1 MKKILLLSAI
11 MAGAMSVNAQSD
23 FKVKEIAKL
32 PVKNITNYDKGV
44 SRTGYGFGDKF
55 YMTDRGAQQLRVF
68 DLGTGEEIAQKEI
81 GANQALGHDE
91 AGNAIIANWGFAGS
105 NPVGSETTF
114 TLISADLKEM
124 RTTEKVGSI
133 QGRGDYLGKAKGNVF
148 GKEGATLL
156 ASGAAQDLENE
167 GIVCYTFTPS
177 GGDTP
182 LVQYSNVYDADQKI
196 GAGTWATYNF
206 YKDVD
211 GTDRYLYVNRSAA
224 LTDVTFEEGEVLGDQ
239 TRFYNP
245 EDRLTNK
252 GVCNG
257 GEIFVLGSRKFIV
270 YGNWREGVLTY
281 LDGITIA
288 EIGADN
294 KTLTTVYTKE
304 PDTSLSREMTG
315 QCNWLNVE
323 VLNDK
328 QAKLYQYFLGG
339 YVAEYGIAIGD
350 ADTPA
355 TSGVKGIENAPAQ
368 VVSTTYYTPA
378 GVANKAAV
386 KGLNIVVTKY
396 ADGSQKVVKV
406 IK

>member
-1 MKKILLLSAI
+1 MKKILLLTAL
-11 MAGAMSVNAQSD
+11 MAGAMTVNAQSD
-23 FKVKEIAKL
+23 FQVKELAKL

-44 SRTGYGFGDKF
+44 CRSGYGFGDKF
-55 YMTDRGAQQLRVF
+55 YMTDRNAQQLRVF
-68 DLGTGEEIAQKEI
+68 DLATGKEIGQKEI

-105 NPVGSETTF
+105 NPLGSETTF
-114 TLISADLKEM
+114 TLISADLAKM
-124 RTTEKVGSI
+124 VTTEKVGSI
-133 QGRGDYLGKAKGNVF
+133 QGRGDFLGKAKGNVF
-148 GKEGATLL
+148 GAEGATLL
-156 ASGAAQDLENE
+156 ASGAAQDLENK
-167 GIVCYTFTPS
+167 GIVCYTFSST

-182 LVQYSNVYDADQKI
+182 LVQYSNVYDGDQKI
-196 GAGTWATYNF
+196 GVGTWATYNY

-211 GTDRYLYVNRSAA
+211 GTDRYLYVNRSVA
-224 LTDVTFEEGEVLGDQ
+224 LTDIFFEEGEVAGDL
-239 TRFYNP
+239 TREYNP
-245 EDRLTNK
+245 ADRLCNK

-270 YGNWREGVLTY
+270 YGNWREGVNTY
-281 LDGITIA
+281 LDGFTIA

-304 PDTSLSREMTG
+304 PDTSMAREMTTQG
-315 QCNWLNVE
+315 NWLNVE
-323 VLNDK
+323 VLSDK

-339 YVAEYGIAIGD
+339 YAAEYGITIDG
-350 ADTPA
+350 ADMPTGIA
-355 TSGVKGIENAPAQ
+355 GVENAAAKA
-368 VVSTTYYTPA
+368 VSTTYYTPA
-378 GVANKAAV
+378 GVASKTAV

>member
-23 FKVKEIAKL
+23 FTVKEIAKL
-32 PVKNITNYDKGV
+32 PVKNITNYDKTV
-44 SRTGYGFGDKF
+44 MRSGYGFGDKF
-55 YMTDRGAQQLRVF
+55 YMTDRNAQQLRVF
-68 DLGTGEEIAQKEI
+68 NLATGEEIAQKEI

-105 NPVGSETTF
+105 NPVGSQTTF

-156 ASGAAQDLENE
+156 ASGAAQDLENK

-182 LVQYSNVYDADQKI
+182 LVKYSNVWDADQKI
-196 GAGTWATYNF
+196 GAGTWATYNY

-211 GTDRYLYVNRSAA
+211 GTDRYLYVNRSSA
-224 LTDVTFEEGEVLGDQ
+224 LIDVTFEEGEVLGDQ
-239 TRFYNP
+239 TRSYSP
-245 EDRLTNK
+245 EDRLPNK

-257 GEIFVLGSRKFIV
+257 GEIFVLGSRKFVV
-270 YGNWREGVLTY
+270 YGNVTTPTY
-281 LDGITIA
+281 LDGISIA

-294 KTLTTVYTKE
+294 KTLTTVYTQEAKE
-304 PDTSLSREMTG
+304 TTREMTTQG
-315 QCNWLNVE
+315 NWLNVE

-339 YVAEYGIAIGD
+339 YVAEYGISIDGAE
-350 ADTPA
+350 TPG

-378 GVANKAAV
+378 GVASKTAV

-396 ADGSQKVVKV
+396 ADGSQKVAKV

>member
-1 MKKILLLSAI
+1 
-11 MAGAMSVNAQSD
+11 MAGAMTVNAQSD
-23 FKVKEIAKL
+23 FQVNELAKL

-44 SRTGYGFGDKF
+44 CRSGYGFGNKF
-55 YMTDRGAQQLRVF
+55 YMTDRNAKQLRVF
-68 DLGTGEEIAQKEI
+68 DLATGKEIGQKEI

-105 NPVGSETTF
+105 NPLGSETTF
-114 TLISADLKEM
+114 TLISADLAKM
-124 RTTEKVGSI
+124 VTTEKVGSI
-133 QGRGDYLGKAKGNVF
+133 QGRGDFLGKAKGNVF
-148 GKEGATLL
+148 GAEGATLL
-156 ASGAAQDLENE
+156 ASGAAQDLESK
-167 GIVCYTFTPS
+167 GIVCYTFSST

-182 LVQYSNVYDADQKI
+182 LVQYSNVYDGDQKI
-196 GAGTWATYNF
+196 GVGTWATYNY

-211 GTDRYLYVNRSAA
+211 GTDRYLYVNRSVA
-224 LTDVTFEEGEVLGDQ
+224 LTDIFFEEGEVAGDL
-239 TRFYNP
+239 TREYNP
-245 EDRLTNK
+245 ADRLCNK

-270 YGNWREGVLTY
+270 YGNWREGVNTY
-281 LDGITIA
+281 LDGFTIA

-304 PDTSLSREMTG
+304 PDTSMEREMTTQG
-315 QCNWLNVE
+315 NWLNVE
-323 VLNDK
+323 VLSDK

-339 YVAEYGIAIGD
+339 YAAEYGITIDG
-350 ADTPA
+350 ADMPTGIA
-355 TSGVKGIENAPAQ
+355 GVENAAAKA
-368 VVSTTYYTPA
+368 VSTTYYTPA
-378 GVANKAAV
+378 GVASKTAV

>member
-32 PVKNITNYDKGV
+32 PVKNITNYDKKV
-44 SRTGYGFGDKF
+44 CRSGYGFGDKF

-68 DLGTGEEIAQKEI
+68 DLGTGEEIGKKEI
-81 GANQALGHDE
+81 KADVQTLGHDE
-91 AGNAIIANWGFAGS
+91 VGNVILGNWTFPS
-105 NPVGSETTF
+105 TKQPEKTTF
-114 TLISADLKEM
+114 TLISADLSKEV
-124 RTTEKVGSI
+124 TTNEVETI
-133 QGRGDYLGKAKGNVF
+133 TGRGDFLGKAKGNVF
-148 GKEGATLL
+148 SNEGATLL
-156 ASGAAQDLENE
+156 ASGGEQDLENK
-167 GIVCYTFTPS
+167 GIVCYTFTGAENP
-177 GGDTP
+177 T
-182 LVQYSNVYDADQKI
+182 VQFSNVFDPDQKCVNS
-196 GAGTWATYNF
+196 TWATYNY

-211 GTDRYLYVNRSAA
+211 GTDRFVYVSRSTPI
-224 LTDVTFEEGEVLGDQ
+224 TDFTFSEGEIFTDA
-239 TRFYNP
+239 TREYSP
-245 EDRLTNK
+245 EDRLCNK

-270 YGNWREGVLTY
+270 YGNLSSPTY
-281 LDGITIA
+281 LDGFTIA

-304 PDTSLSREMTG
+304 ADTELGRELTTQG
-315 QCNWLNVE
+315 NWLNVE

-339 YVAEYGIAIGD
+339 YAAEYGIAIGD

-355 TSGVKGIENAPAQ
+355 TSGVKGIENAPTQ

>member
-1 MKKILLLSAI
+1 MKKFLLLTAL
-11 MAGAMSVNAQSD
+11 MAGAMTVNAQSD
-23 FKVKEIAKL
+23 FQVKELAKL

-44 SRTGYGFGDKF
+44 CRSGYGFGNKF
-55 YMTDRGAQQLRVF
+55 YMTDRNAQQLRVF
-68 DLGTGEEIAQKEI
+68 DLATGKEIGQKEI

-105 NPVGSETTF
+105 NPLGSKTTF
-114 TLISADLKEM
+114 TLISADLAKM
-124 RTTEKVGSI
+124 VTTEKVGSI
-133 QGRGDYLGKAKGNVF
+133 QGRGDFLGKAKGNVF
-148 GKEGATLL
+148 GAEGATLL
-156 ASGAAQDLENE
+156 ASGAAQDLENK
-167 GIVCYTFTPS
+167 GIVCYTFSST

-182 LVQYSNVYDADQKI
+182 LVQYSNVYDSDQKI
-196 GAGTWATYNF
+196 GVGTWATYNY

-211 GTDRYLYVNRSAA
+211 GTDRYLYVNRQVA
-224 LTDVTFEEGEVLGDQ
+224 LTDIFFEEGEVAGDL
-239 TRFYNP
+239 TREYNP
-245 EDRLTNK
+245 ADRLCNK

-270 YGNWREGVLTY
+270 YGNWREGVNTY
-281 LDGITIA
+281 LDGFTIA

-304 PDTSLSREMTG
+304 PDTSMAREMTTQG
-315 QCNWLNVE
+315 NWLNVE
-323 VLNDK
+323 VLSDK

-339 YVAEYGIAIGD
+339 YAAEYGITIDG
-350 ADTPA
+350 ADMPTGI
-355 TSGVKGIENAPAQ
+355 TGVENAAAKA
-368 VVSTTYYTPA
+368 VSTTYYTPA
-378 GVANKAAV
+378 GVASKTAV

>member
-1 MKKILLLSAI
+1 MKKFLLLTAL
-11 MAGAMSVNAQSD
+11 MAGAMTVNAQSD
-23 FKVKEIAKL
+23 FQVKELAKL
-32 PVKNITNYDKGV
+32 PVKNITNYDKSV
-44 SRTGYGFGDKF
+44 SRSGYGFGDKF
-55 YMTDRGAQQLRVF
+55 YMTDRNAQQLRVF
-68 DLGTGEEIAQKEI
+68 DLATGKEIGQKEI

-105 NPVGSETTF
+105 NPLGSKTTF
-114 TLISADLKEM
+114 TLISADLAKM
-124 RTTEKVGSI
+124 VTTEKVGSI
-133 QGRGDYLGKAKGNVF
+133 QGRGDFLGKAKGNVF
-148 GKEGATLL
+148 GAEGATLL
-156 ASGAAQDLENE
+156 ASGAAQDLKKK
-167 GIVCYTFTPS
+167 GIVCYTFSST

-182 LVQYSNVYDADQKI
+182 LVQYSNVYDGDQKI
-196 GAGTWATYNF
+196 GVGTWATYNY

-211 GTDRYLYVNRSAA
+211 GTDRYLYVNRSVA
-224 LTDVTFEEGEVLGDQ
+224 LTDIFFEEGEVAGDL
-239 TRFYNP
+239 TREYNP
-245 EDRLTNK
+245 ADRLCNK

-270 YGNWREGVLTY
+270 YGNVSDPNY

-304 PDTSLSREMTG
+304 ADKTLTQEKTTQG
-315 QCNWLNVE
+315 NWLNVE
-323 VLNDK
+323 VLSDK

-339 YVAEYGIAIGD
+339 YAAEYGITIDG
-350 ADTPA
+350 ADMPTGIA
-355 TSGVKGIENAPAQ
+355 GVENAAAKA
-368 VVSTTYYTPA
+368 VSTTYYTPA
-378 GVANKAAV
+378 GVASKTAV

>member
-1 MKKILLLSAI
+1 MKKILLLTAL
-11 MAGAMSVNAQSD
+11 MAGAMTVNAQSD
-23 FKVKEIAKL
+23 FQVKELAKL

-44 SRTGYGFGDKF
+44 CRSGYGFGNKF
-55 YMTDRGAQQLRVF
+55 YMTDRNAQQLRVF
-68 DLGTGEEIAQKEI
+68 DLATGKEIGQKEI

-105 NPVGSETTF
+105 NPLGSKTTF
-114 TLISADLKEM
+114 TLISADLAKM
-124 RTTEKVGSI
+124 VTTEKVGSI
-133 QGRGDYLGKAKGNVF
+133 QGRGDFLGKAKGNVF
-148 GKEGATLL
+148 GAEGATLL

-167 GIVCYTFTPS
+167 GIVCYTFSST

-182 LVQYSNVYDADQKI
+182 LVQYSNVYDGDQKI
-196 GAGTWATYNF
+196 GVGTWATYNY

-211 GTDRYLYVNRSAA
+211 GTDRYLYVNRQVA
-224 LTDVTFEEGEVLGDQ
+224 LTDIFFEEGEVAGDL
-239 TRFYNP
+239 TREYNP
-245 EDRLTNK
+245 ADRLCNK

-270 YGNWREGVLTY
+270 YGNWREGVNTY
-281 LDGITIA
+281 LDGFTIA

-304 PDTSLSREMTG
+304 PDTSMAREMTTQG
-315 QCNWLNVE
+315 NWLNVE
-323 VLNDK
+323 VLSDK

-339 YVAEYGIAIGD
+339 YAAEYGITIDG
-350 ADTPA
+350 ADMPTGI
-355 TSGVKGIENAPAQ
+355 TGVENAAAKA
-368 VVSTTYYTPA
+368 VSTTYYTPA
-378 GVANKAAV
+378 GVASKTAV

>member
-55 YMTDRGAQQLRVF
+55 YMTDRGAMELRVF

-114 TLISADLKEM
+114 TLISADLTKM
-124 RTTEKVGSI
+124 VTTEKVGSI

-148 GKEGATLL
+148 GAEGATLL
-156 ASGAAQDLENE
+156 ASGAAQDLENK

-182 LVQYSNVYDADQKI
+182 LVNYSNVWDGDQKI
-196 GAGTWATYNF
+196 GAGTWATYNY

-211 GTDRYLYVNRSAA
+211 GTDRYVYVNRQAP
-224 LTDVTFEEGEVLGDQ
+224 LTDIFFEEGEVNGEL
-239 TRFYNP
+239 TREYSP
-245 EDRLTNK
+245 EDRLCNR

-270 YGNWREGVLTY
+270 YGNLSNPTY
-281 LDGITIA
+281 LDGFTIA

-304 PDTSLSREMTG
+304 ADTSLSREMTG

-339 YVAEYGIAIGD
+339 YAAEYGIAIGD

-378 GVANKAAV
+378 GVANKTAV

>member
-23 FKVKEIAKL
+23 FTVKEIAKL
-32 PVKNITNYDKGV
+32 PVKNITNYDKAV
-44 SRTGYGFGDKF
+44 MRTGYGFGDKF
-55 YMTDRGAQQLRVF
+55 YMTDRGSLELRVF
-68 DLGTGEEIAQKEI
+68 NLATGEEIAQKEI

-105 NPVGSETTF
+105 NNVGSQTTF

-156 ASGAAQDLENE
+156 ASGAAQDLENK

-182 LVQYSNVYDADQKI
+182 FVNYSNVWDADQKI
-196 GAGTWATYNF
+196 GAGSWATYNY

-211 GTDRYLYVNRSAA
+211 GTDRYLYVNRQSA
-224 LTDVTFEEGEVLGDQ
+224 LIDVTFEEGEVIGDQ
-239 TRFYNP
+239 TRSYSP
-245 EDRLTNK
+245 EDRLPNK

-270 YGNWREGVLTY
+270 YGNNSTPTY
-281 LDGITIA
+281 LDGISIA

-294 KTLTTVYTKE
+294 KTLTNVYTKKADE
-304 PDTSLSREMTG
+304 TLSREMTG

-339 YVAEYGIAIGD
+339 YVAEYGISIDGAE
-350 ADTPA
+350 TPG

-368 VVSTTYYTPA
+368 VVSTTYYTAA
-378 GVANKAAV
+378 GVASKTAV

>member
-1 MKKILLLSAI
+1 MKKFLLLTAL
-11 MAGAMSVNAQSD
+11 MAGAMTVNAQSD
-23 FKVKEIAKL
+23 FQVKELAKL

-44 SRTGYGFGDKF
+44 CRSGYGFGNKF
-55 YMTDRGAQQLRVF
+55 YMTDRNAQQLRVF
-68 DLGTGEEIAQKEI
+68 DLATGKEIGQKEI

-105 NPVGSETTF
+105 NPLGSKTTF
-114 TLISADLKEM
+114 TLISADLAKM
-124 RTTEKVGSI
+124 VTTEKVGSI
-133 QGRGDYLGKAKGNVF
+133 QGRGDFLGKAKGNVF
-148 GKEGATLL
+148 GAEGATLL
-156 ASGAAQDLENE
+156 ASGAAQDLENK
-167 GIVCYTFTPS
+167 GIVCYTFSST

-182 LVQYSNVYDADQKI
+182 LVQYSNVYDGDQKI
-196 GAGTWATYNF
+196 GVGTWATYNY

-211 GTDRYLYVNRSAA
+211 GTDRYLYVNRSVA
-224 LTDVTFEEGEVLGDQ
+224 LTDIFFEEGEVAGDL
-239 TRFYNP
+239 TREYNP
-245 EDRLTNK
+245 ADRLCNK

-270 YGNWREGVLTY
+270 YGNWREGVNTY
-281 LDGITIA
+281 LDGFTIA

-304 PDTSLSREMTG
+304 PDTSMAREMTTQG
-315 QCNWLNVE
+315 NWLNVE
-323 VLNDK
+323 VLSDK

-339 YVAEYGIAIGD
+339 YAAEYGITIDG
-350 ADTPA
+350 ADMPTGIA
-355 TSGVKGIENAPAQ
+355 GVENAAAKA
-368 VVSTTYYTPA
+368 VSTTYYTPA
-378 GVANKAAV
+378 GVASKTAV

>member
-1 MKKILLLSAI
+1 
-11 MAGAMSVNAQSD
+11 MAGAMTVNAQSD
-23 FKVKEIAKL
+23 FQVKELAKL

-44 SRTGYGFGDKF
+44 CRSGYGFGDKF
-55 YMTDRGAQQLRVF
+55 YMTDRNAQQLRVF
-68 DLGTGEEIAQKEI
+68 DLATSKEIGQKEI

-105 NPVGSETTF
+105 NPLGSETTF
-114 TLISADLKEM
+114 TLISADLAKM
-124 RTTEKVGSI
+124 VTTEKVGSI
-133 QGRGDYLGKAKGNVF
+133 QGRGDFLGKAKGNVF
-148 GKEGATLL
+148 GAEGATLL
-156 ASGAAQDLENE
+156 ASGAAQDLENK
-167 GIVCYTFTPS
+167 GIVCYTFSST

-182 LVQYSNVYDADQKI
+182 LVQYSNVYDGDQKI
-196 GAGTWATYNF
+196 GVGTWATYNY

-211 GTDRYLYVNRSAA
+211 GTDRYLYVNRQFA
-224 LTDVTFEEGEVLGDQ
+224 LTDIFFEEGEVAGDL
-239 TRFYNP
+239 TREYNP
-245 EDRLTNK
+245 ADRLCNK

-270 YGNWREGVLTY
+270 YGNWREGVNTY
-281 LDGITIA
+281 LDGFTIA

-304 PDTSLSREMTG
+304 PDTSMAREMTTQG
-315 QCNWLNVE
+315 NWLNVE
-323 VLNDK
+323 VLSDK

-339 YVAEYGIAIGD
+339 YAAEYGITIDG
-350 ADTPA
+350 ADMPTGIA
-355 TSGVKGIENAPAQ
+355 GVENAAAKA
-368 VVSTTYYTPA
+368 VSTTYYTPA
-378 GVANKAAV
+378 GVASKTAV

>member
-1 MKKILLLSAI
+1 
-11 MAGAMSVNAQSD
+11 MAGAMTVNAQSD
-23 FKVKEIAKL
+23 FQVKELAKL
-32 PVKNITNYDKGV
+32 PVTNITNYDKGV
-44 SRTGYGFGDKF
+44 SRSGYGFGDKF
-55 YMTDRGAQQLRVF
+55 YMTDRNTQQLRVF
-68 DLGTGEEIAQKEI
+68 DLATGKEIGQKDI

-114 TLISADLKEM
+114 TLISADLSKM
-124 RTTEKVGSI
+124 VTTEKVGSI
-133 QGRGDYLGKAKGNVF
+133 QGRGDFLGKAKGNVF
-148 GKEGATLL
+148 GVEGATLL
-156 ASGAAQDLENE
+156 ASGAAQDLENK
-167 GIVCYTFTPS
+167 GIVCYTFSST

-182 LVQYSNVYDADQKI
+182 SVQYSNVFDTDQKI
-196 GAGTWATYNF
+196 GTGTWSSYNY

-211 GTDRYLYVNRSAA
+211 GTDRYLFVNRSFA
-224 LTDVTFEEGEVLGDQ
+224 LTDIFFEEGEVNGDL
-239 TRFYNP
+239 TREYNP
-245 EDRLTNK
+245 ADRLCNK

-270 YGNWREGVLTY
+270 YGNWREGVKTY
-281 LDGITIA
+281 LDGFTIA

-294 KTLTTVYTKE
+294 KTLTTVYSKE
-304 PDTSLSREMTG
+304 PDTSMEREMTTQG
-315 QCNWLNVE
+315 NWLNVE

-339 YVAEYGIAIGD
+339 YAAEYGITIDG
-350 ADTPA
+350 ADMPTGI
-355 TSGVKGIENAPAQ
+355 TGVENAAAKA
-368 VVSTTYYTPA
+368 VSTTYYTPA
-378 GVANKAAV
+378 GVASKTAV

>member
-32 PVKNITNYDKGV
+32 PVKNITNYDKTV
-44 SRTGYGFGDKF
+44 MRSGYGFGDKF

-156 ASGAAQDLENE
+156 ASGAAQDLENK

-196 GAGTWATYNF
+196 GAGTWATYNY

-211 GTDRYLYVNRSAA
+211 GTDRFVYVNRQAP
-224 LTDVTFEEGEVLGDQ
+224 LTDITFEEGEVLGDQ
-239 TRFYNP
+239 TRSYSP
-245 EDRLTNK
+245 EDRLPNK

-270 YGNWREGVLTY
+270 YGNVSTPTY

-304 PDTSLSREMTG
+304 
-315 QCNWLNVE
+315 
-323 VLNDK
+323 
-328 QAKLYQYFLGG
+328 
-339 YVAEYGIAIGD
+339 AEE
-350 ADTPA
+350 
-355 TSGVKGIENAPAQ
+355 KIER
-368 VVSTTYYTPA
+368 
-378 GVANKAAV
+378 
-386 KGLNIVVTKY
+386 
-396 ADGSQKVVKV
+396 
-406 IK
+406 

>member
-105 NPVGSETTF
+105 NPAGSETTF

-148 GKEGATLL
+148 GKKGATLL
-156 ASGAAQDLENE
+156 ASGAAQDLENK
-167 GIVCYTFTPS
+167 GIVCYTFTAS

-182 LVQYSNVYDADQKI
+182 FVQYSNVWDADQKI
-196 GAGTWATYNF
+196 GAGTWATYNY

-211 GTDRYLYVNRSAA
+211 GTDRYLYVNRQAP
-224 LTDVTFEEGEVLGDQ
+224 LTDITFEEGEVLGDQ
-239 TRFYNP
+239 TRFFSP
-245 EDRLTNK
+245 EDRLPNK

-270 YGNWREGVLTY
+270 YGNQSSPTY
-281 LDGITIA
+281 LDGISIA

-304 PDTSLSREMTG
+304 AEEKNREMTG

-323 VLNDK
+323 VLNEK

-368 VVSTTYYTPA
+368 VVSTTYYTAA
-378 GVANKAAV
+378 GVASKTAV

>member
-1 MKKILLLSAI
+1 MKKFLLLTAL
-11 MAGAMSVNAQSD
+11 MAGAMTVNAQSD
-23 FKVKEIAKL
+23 FQVKELTKL
-32 PVKNITNYDKGV
+32 PVTNITNYDKGV
-44 SRTGYGFGDKF
+44 CRSGYGFGDKF
-55 YMTDRGAQQLRVF
+55 YMTDRNAQQLRVF
-68 DLGTGEEIAQKEI
+68 NLATGKEIGQKEI

-105 NPVGSETTF
+105 NPLGSETTF
-114 TLISADLKEM
+114 TLISADLSTM
-124 RTTEKVGSI
+124 VTTEKVGSI
-133 QGRGDYLGKAKGNVF
+133 QGRGDFLGKAKGNVF
-148 GKEGATLL
+148 GAEGATLL
-156 ASGAAQDLENE
+156 ASGAAQDLENK
-167 GIVCYTFTPS
+167 GIVCYTFSST

-196 GAGTWATYNF
+196 GSGTWATYNY

-211 GTDRYLYVNRSAA
+211 GTDRYLYVNRQVA
-224 LTDVTFEEGEVLGDQ
+224 LTDIFFEEGEVAGDL
-239 TRFYNP
+239 TREYNP
-245 EDRLTNK
+245 ADRLCNK

-270 YGNWREGVLTY
+270 YGNLSKPTY
-281 LDGITIA
+281 LDGFTIA

-304 PDTSLSREMTG
+304 AEEKNREMTG

-323 VLNDK
+323 VLNEK

>member
-1 MKKILLLSAI
+1 MKKILLLTAL
-11 MAGAMSVNAQSD
+11 MAGAMTVNAQSD
-23 FKVKEIAKL
+23 FQVKELAKL

-44 SRTGYGFGDKF
+44 CRSGYGFGDKF
-55 YMTDRGAQQLRVF
+55 YMTDRNAQQLRVF
-68 DLGTGEEIAQKEI
+68 DLATGKEIGQKEI

-105 NPVGSETTF
+105 NPLGSETTF
-114 TLISADLKEM
+114 TLISADLAKM
-124 RTTEKVGSI
+124 VTTEKVGSI
-133 QGRGDYLGKAKGNVF
+133 QGRGDFLGKAKGNVF
-148 GKEGATLL
+148 GAEGATLL
-156 ASGAAQDLENE
+156 ASGAAQDLENK
-167 GIVCYTFTPS
+167 GIVCYTFSST

-182 LVQYSNVYDADQKI
+182 LVQYSNVYDGDQKI
-196 GAGTWATYNF
+196 GVGTWATYNY

-211 GTDRYLYVNRSAA
+211 GTDRYLYVNRQVA
-224 LTDVTFEEGEVLGDQ
+224 LTDIFFEEGEVAGDL
-239 TRFYNP
+239 TREYNP
-245 EDRLTNK
+245 ADRLCNK

-270 YGNWREGVLTY
+270 YGNWREGVNTY
-281 LDGITIA
+281 LDGFTIA

-304 PDTSLSREMTG
+304 PDTSMAREMTTQG
-315 QCNWLNVE
+315 NWLNVE
-323 VLNDK
+323 VLSDK

-339 YVAEYGIAIGD
+339 YAAEYGITIDG
-350 ADTPA
+350 ADMPTGI
-355 TSGVKGIENAPAQ
+355 TGVENAAAKA
-368 VVSTTYYTPA
+368 VSTTYYTPA
-378 GVANKAAV
+378 GVASKTAV

>member
-23 FKVKEIAKL
+23 FTVKEIAKL
-32 PVKNITNYDKGV
+32 PVKNITNYDKTV
-44 SRTGYGFGDKF
+44 MRSGYGFGDRF
-55 YMTDRGAQQLRVF
+55 YMTDRGSMELRVF
-68 DLGTGEEIAQKEI
+68 NLVTGEEIAQKEI

-156 ASGAAQDLENE
+156 ASGAAQDLENK

-182 LVQYSNVYDADQKI
+182 LVSYSNVWDADQKI
-196 GAGTWATYNF
+196 GAGTWATYNY

-239 TRFYNP
+239 TRSYNP

-257 GEIFVLGSRKFIV
+257 GEIFVLGSRKFVV
-270 YGNWREGVLTY
+270 YGNVTAPTY
-281 LDGITIA
+281 LDGISIA

-294 KTLTTVYTKE
+294 KTLTTVYTKAAE
-304 PDTSLSREMTG
+304 ESTREMTTQG
-315 QCNWLNVE
+315 NWLNVE

-339 YVAEYGIAIGD
+339 YVAEYGISIDGT
-350 ADTPA
+350 DTPG
-355 TSGVKGIENAPAQ
+355 TNGVKGIENAPAQ
-368 VVSTTYYTPA
+368 VVSTTYYTAA
-378 GVANKAAV
+378 GVASKTAV